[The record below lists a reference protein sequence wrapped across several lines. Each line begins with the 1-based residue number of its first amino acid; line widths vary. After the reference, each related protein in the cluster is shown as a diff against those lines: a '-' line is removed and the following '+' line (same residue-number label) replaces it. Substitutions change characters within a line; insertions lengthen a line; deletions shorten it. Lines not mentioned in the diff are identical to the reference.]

1 MKDFSNKKIILCKK
15 CLMPSSRP
23 RITFSSSGVCNG
35 CINSIKKKKLNWKK
49 RKDEFLRMIEKVKK
63 KNLTYDCIVPWSGG
77 KDSSAIAYKLKF
89 LYGLNPLLVTFSPM
103 IPTDIGIHNR
113 EQMLRLGFDH
123 IFVRPN
129 QRVARYLANRFF
141 IERGNPKIA
150 WDAGINVAPISTAI
164 QLNIPLIF
172 YAEHGESE
180 YGGHVQ
186 SKRHQKI
193 RDFSEF
199 LEHQVGDDPRNWV
212 DENVKEKELYPYIY
226 PDTFKIKKLGIKI
239 MYFSYFF
246 YWDILD
252 NYNLIKRKINF
263 KLAPNGRTDGTF
275 SGYDSLDDKIDNLY
289 YYMQFIKFG
298 FGRCVRDCA
307 RLIQLGY
314 LDVKKAKSQIKRYD
328 NEFPNTY
335 LKDVLEYL
343 SINNKQF
350 HSIIDKHRNSEIW
363 FKGKNGWQL
372 KQKLL

>member
-1 MKDFSNKKIILCKK
+1 MKDFTNKKIILCKK

-23 RITFSSSGVCNG
+23 RIIFNSNGICNG
-35 CINSIKKKKLNWKK
+35 CLNSIKKKKINWKK
-49 RKDEFLRMIEKVKK
+49 RKEEFLRIIEKVKK
-63 KNLTYDCIVPWSGG
+63 KNLTYDCVVPWSGG

-89 LYGLNPLLVTFSPM
+89 EFGLNPLLVTFSPM
-103 IPTDIGIHNR
+103 IPTEIGQHNR
-113 EQMLRLGFDH
+113 EEILKLGFDH

-141 IERGNPKIA
+141 VERGNPKIA
-150 WDAGINVAPISTAI
+150 WDAGINVAPLSVAI

-212 DENVKEKELYPYIY
+212 DENVNMKELFPYIY
-226 PDTFKIKKLGIKI
+226 PDVNQIKKLGIKI

-246 YWDILD
+246 YWDIFH
-252 NYNLIKRKINF
+252 NYKLVSKKIDF
-263 KLAPNGRTDGTF
+263 KLAPGARTDGTF
-275 SGYDSLDDKIDNLY
+275 TGYDSLDDKIDNLY

-298 FGRCVRDCA
+298 FGRCLRDSA

-314 LDVKKAKSQIKRYD
+314 LDIKKAKAKIRRYD
-328 NEFPNTY
+328 DEFPNTY
-335 LKDVLEYL
+335 LNDVLKYL
-343 SINNKQF
+343 SIRKKDLKL
-350 HSIIDKHRNSEIW
+350 IIDKHRNSEIW
-363 FKGKNGWQL
+363 FKGKNGWEL
-372 KQKLL
+372 RQKLI

>member
-1 MKDFSNKKIILCKK
+1 MKDFSNKKIVLCKK
-15 CLMPSSRP
+15 CMMPSSRP
-23 RITFSSSGVCNG
+23 RITFNSSGICNG
-35 CINSIKKKKLNWKK
+35 CINSMKKRKLNWKK

-63 KNLTYDCIVPWSGG
+63 KKCIYDCIVPWSGG

-89 LYGLNPLLVTFSPM
+89 QFGLNPLLVTFSPM
-103 IPTDIGIHNR
+103 IPTDVGLHNR
-113 EQMLRLGFDH
+113 EEMLKLGFDH

-164 QLNIPLIF
+164 QLNIPMIF

-180 YGGHVQ
+180 YGGYIQ
-186 SKRHQKI
+186 SKQHQKI

-212 DENVKEKELYPYIY
+212 DENVNENELYPYIY
-226 PDTFKIKKLGIKI
+226 PDTVKIKKIGIKI

-246 YWDILD
+246 YWDIFD
-252 NYNLIKRKINF
+252 NYKLIKNKINF

-275 SGYDSLDDKIDNLY
+275 SGYDSIDDKIDNLY

-314 LDVKKAKSQIKRYD
+314 LDIKKAKNQIKQYD
-328 NEFPNTY
+328 GEFPNTY

-343 SINNKQF
+343 SLNNKQLN
-350 HSIIDKHRNSEIW
+350 SIIDKHRNSEVW

-372 KQKLL
+372 RQKLV

>member
-1 MKDFSNKKIILCKK
+1 MEDFTNKKIILCKK

-23 RITFSSSGVCNG
+23 RIIFNSNGICNG
-35 CINSIKKKKLNWKK
+35 CLNSIKKKKINWKK
-49 RKDEFLRMIEKVKK
+49 RKEEFLRIIEKVKK
-63 KNLTYDCIVPWSGG
+63 KNLTYDCVVPWSGG

-89 LYGLNPLLVTFSPM
+89 EFGLNPLLVTFSPM
-103 IPTDIGIHNR
+103 IPTEIGQHNR
-113 EQMLRLGFDH
+113 EEILKLGFDH

-141 IERGNPKIA
+141 VERGNPKIA
-150 WDAGINVAPISTAI
+150 WDAGINVAPLSVAT

-212 DENVKEKELYPYIY
+212 DENVNKKELFPYVY
-226 PDTFKIKKLGIKI
+226 PDVNQIKKLGIKI

-246 YWDILD
+246 YWDIFH
-252 NYNLIKRKINF
+252 NYKLVSKKINF
-263 KLAPNGRTDGTF
+263 KLAPGARTDGTF
-275 SGYDSLDDKIDNLY
+275 TGYDSLDDKIDNLY

-298 FGRCVRDCA
+298 FGRCLRDSA

-314 LDVKKAKSQIKRYD
+314 LDIKKAKAKIRRYD
-328 NEFPNTY
+328 DEFPNTY
-335 LKDVLEYL
+335 LNDVLKYL
-343 SINNKQF
+343 SITKKDLKL
-350 HSIIDKHRNSEIW
+350 IIDKHRNSEIW
-363 FKGKNGWQL
+363 FKGKNGWEL
-372 KQKLL
+372 RQKLI